1 LYDLFEVIERLSRLF
16 PDASERVINLH
27 MAPSTALRRPQGC
40 LPFTCT
46 RVARIFHTQN
56 HILLDLRASEAFAFS
71 RAFDVTFS
79 TLLIMRSFLY
89 IILAF
94 SPFIGAF
101 PEVDLLL
108 PGFHDQKLQ
117 AGVQSKVFSISRSKG
132 MSLN

>member
-1 LYDLFEVIERLSRLF
+1 MYPGCTYLPYAKSYPLS
-16 PDASERVINLH
+16 
-27 MAPSTALRRPQGC
+27 
-40 LPFTCT
+40 
-46 RVARIFHTQN
+46 
-56 HILLDLRASEAFAFS
+56 LRASEAFAFS

-79 TLLIMRSFLY
+79 TLPIMRSFLY

-117 AGVQSKVFSISRSKG
+117 AGVQGKVFSISRSKG